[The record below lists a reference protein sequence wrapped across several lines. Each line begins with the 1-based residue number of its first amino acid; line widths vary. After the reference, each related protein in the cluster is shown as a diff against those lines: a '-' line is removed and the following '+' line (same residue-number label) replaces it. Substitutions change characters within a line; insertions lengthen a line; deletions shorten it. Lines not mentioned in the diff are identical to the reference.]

1 MNQFV
6 VIFVPCGEE
15 LAGVEARQHQRREPK
30 DDAVETPSTDS
41 LHAARDAERLP
52 LWRWFTFEKGP

>member
-6 VIFVPCGEE
+6 VIFVPYGEKF
-15 LAGVEARQHQRREPK
+15 ADVDVGQHQRPESK
-30 DDAVETPSTDS
+30 NDFAKSADASFSQPE
-41 LHAARDAERLP
+41 DAEQLP